1 MTSQTPKA
9 CTRIAMAAA
18 FVLAITAACG
28 DDTQGHALADT
39 IEKLGGAAID
49 RADFRPGNLLD
60 PAEVYVGSQT
70 RWMLRK
76 LWKSGA
82 RRSNR
87 HASGLVHRS
96 TSPCG
101 SRTETLWTPLTGAST
116 VACSRTYPI
125 EAAVVREK
133 KCPVPDR

>member
-60 PAEVYVGSQT
+60 PAEVYVWFADSVDAPEALEVWCTAVEPARERARSQIDVSM
-70 RWMLRK
+70 WLANGDFVD
-76 LWKSGA
+76 S
-82 RRSNR
+82 
-87 HASGLVHRS
+87 
-96 TSPCG
+96 
-101 SRTETLWTPLTGAST
+101 
-116 VACSRTYPI
+116 
-125 EAAVVREK
+125 
-133 KCPVPDR
+133 PDRC